1 MSSRLIIK
9 SHQPWR
15 HRLKVGGGILVFAL
29 VLWGMFEYGFSRAG
43 YDNESLLQQRAELQE
58 QLDSAQAESQQLSE
72 RIAILER
79 AAQVDQQAYAQVE
92 ESLKQ
97 AQDEMLELKE
107 EVAFYRGIVSPA
119 ETASGLSVTS
129 FQLDNIGEAHTYRF
143 KLVLSQIKTN
153 NRVVKGYA
161 RIAFDGIMA
170 GEQKELELKELS
182 RGKLD
187 RLKLRFKYFQDIEGD
202 VVLPEGFLPSRVL
215 VEVVQTGK
223 NAARLKKSFDWPD
236 IINQ

>member
-15 HRLKVGGGILVFAL
+15 HRLKVGGSVLASVL
-29 VLWGMFEYGFSRAG
+29 VLWGVFEYGFSRAG
-43 YDNESLLQQRAELQE
+43 YDNASLLQEREAMQE
-58 QLDSAQAESQQLSE
+58 GLKAAKEENRRLSE
-72 RIAILER
+72 RISILER

-119 ETASGLSVTS
+119 ETASGLAVTR
-129 FQLDNIGEAHTYRF
+129 FQLENIGEEHTYRF
-143 KLVLSQIKTN
+143 KLVLSQLKTN

-161 RIAFDGIMA
+161 RVAFDGVMA
-170 GEQKELELKELS
+170 GEQRQLDLKELS
-182 RGKLD
+182 RGKQD

-215 VEVVQTGK
+215 VEVVPTGK
-223 NAARLKKSFDWPD
+223 NATRLKKSFDWSD
-236 IINQ
+236 IIK

>member
-15 HRLKVGGGILVFAL
+15 HRLKVVGGVLVSVL

-43 YDNESLLQQRAELQE
+43 YDNASLLQEREAMQASLKAAEE
-58 QLDSAQAESQQLSE
+58 ESRRLSE
-72 RIAILER
+72 RISILER

-107 EVAFYRGIVSPA
+107 EVAFYRGIVSPS
-119 ETASGLSVTS
+119 ETASGLAVTR
-129 FQLDNIGEAHTYRF
+129 FQLENIGEAHTYRF
-143 KLVLSQIKTN
+143 KLVLSQLKTN

-161 RIAFDGIMA
+161 RVAFDGVMA
-170 GEQKELELKELS
+170 GEQKQLGLKELS

-202 VVLPEGFLPSRVL
+202 VVLPQDFLPSRVL
-215 VEVVQTGK
+215 VEVVPTGK
-223 NAARLKKSFDWPD
+223 NATRLKKSFDWSD
-236 IINQ
+236 IIKQ